1 MGFYSLSPYL
11 LYNDY
16 MSIIKA
22 ELSKDIRDKREKS
35 AHRLA
40 LESQKRL
47 ADILN
52 DSPHLVSLNGTEW
65 QVRALRFGTQWLVS
79 KKCVEVAEADTKT
92 FGDVI
97 KQFSVNIPAIL
108 DVLTLCLLNDKNK
121 IYKDGNERNGYSK
134 LYYATRDTL
143 EWECNV
149 SQFGNILLECLQLL
163 DVDFF
168 YQSLDMLQIFRESV
182 LGMKRK
188 RIAEQK

>member
-1 MGFYSLSPYL
+1 MP
-11 LYNDY
+11 
-16 MSIIKA
+16 ITKA
-22 ELSKDIRDKREKS
+22 ILNEKIREKREENKHKLS
-35 AHRLA
+35 

-47 ADILN
+47 AEILN

-65 QVRALRFGTQWLVS
+65 EMRALRFGTQWLIAQ
-79 KKCVEVAEADTKT
+79 KCVEVAEADSKT

-108 DVLTLCLLNDKNK
+108 DVLTLCLLNDKEK
-121 IYKDGNERNGYSK
+121 IFKGGKEQNGYSD

-149 SQFGNILLECLQLL
+149 TEFADILLECLQLL
-163 DVDFF
+163 SVDFF
-168 YQSLDMLQIFRESV
+168 YKSLDMLQIFRESV

>member
-11 LYNDY
+11 LYKVY
-16 MSIIKA
+16 MAIIKA

-47 ADILN
+47 AEILN

-65 QVRALRFGTQWLVS
+65 EVRALRFGTQWLVS

>member
-168 YQSLDMLQIFRESV
+168 YQSLDMLQIFRDSV